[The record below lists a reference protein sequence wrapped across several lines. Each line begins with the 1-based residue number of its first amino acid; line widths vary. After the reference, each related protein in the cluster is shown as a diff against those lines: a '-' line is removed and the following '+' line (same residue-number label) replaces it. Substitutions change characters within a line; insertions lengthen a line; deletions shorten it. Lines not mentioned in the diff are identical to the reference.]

1 MVDKKVLVTGAG
13 GFLGSFLVKRLRNQG
28 YNVFTFSKQEGPGN
42 FNVDVRERARVIEA
56 IQIVQPDIIFHL
68 AALTNQSLPL
78 DELFEVNVQ
87 GTKNV
92 LDALESV
99 QYEKI
104 ILFSAG
110 LVYGANCVPFNEN
123 MKCVPFDNYSETKL
137 LAERLCLSKKNSLV
151 LRFPL
156 VYGPGTRG
164 TRFFANLKESIRNN
178 TTFVLKSKK
187 TITRDFLYV
196 DDCLDAVDLVL
207 NSNLCNGVINFGS
220 GIEISLGEVVEMIK
234 GQVPTLKVEYLDQ
247 DCEKVE
253 RYSFD
258 SSKAK
263 LLFGWSP
270 KVSLQQGIRKI
281 LVDVNESKDDE
292 KQLN

>member
-1 MVDKKVLVTGAG
+1 MGKKVLITGAG

-28 YNVFTFSKQEGPGN
+28 YNVFTFSKHEGQNN
-42 FNVDVRERARVIEA
+42 FNVDVRDKERVFEA
-56 IQIVQPDIIFHL
+56 IQIIQPQIIFHL
-68 AALTNQSLPL
+68 AALTNQSLSL
-78 DELFEVNVQ
+78 AELFEVNVQ

-99 QYEKI
+99 EYEKF

-110 LVYGANCVPFNEN
+110 LVYGANEVPFNEN
-123 MKCVPFDNYSETKL
+123 MKCVPFDNYSETKIF
-137 LAERLCLSKKNSLV
+137 AERICLSKRNSVV
-151 LRFPL
+151 LRFPI

-187 TITRDFLYV
+187 SITRDFLYI

-207 NSNLCNGVINFGS
+207 KSNLCNGVINFGT
-220 GIEISLGEVVEMIK
+220 GVEISLGEVIDMVK
-234 GQVPTLKVEYLDQ
+234 GKVPTLKVEYLDL
-247 DCEKVE
+247 DCERVQ

-270 KVSLQQGIRKI
+270 KVSLIEGVSKI
-281 LVDVNESKDDE
+281 LVDVNKS
-292 KQLN
+292 